1 MNQLN
6 KDQKLALLGAS
17 LYYMGLGGFLYN
29 SQSTVLAAVRAQY
42 DFPMTRISLYT
53 TMGYVAAVL
62 GTVLFGSMIF
72 RLSQSRKKWYF
83 IGMLS
88 SGALGVFLLACFAD
102 TPLFYASF
110 ALLSF
115 ATSTISIITAY
126 VINQWIR
133 ENAGT
138 VIGISAASAGVG
150 GMIGNPVAS
159 ALLERFSLQNGV
171 LILLAI
177 AVLISGTG
185 IVLMFRK
192 PIPEGDPIPAGQEV
206 KTGGTKPSAKRL
218 LVMSVLL
225 GIVVAGPR
233 TVLLFVSYLSMF
245 AQSNGFSPAF
255 GAALSSVLMFGNI
268 TSKLVYGYLSDH
280 IGTWKAT
287 FLFQGLV
294 MVGVLLFILFPG
306 SAVSLG
312 IGTLCYGMMY
322 ALVNIGVNRMALAA
336 YGYEGLKKYQGPLMS
351 IGSIVVA
358 VASPVVGIM
367 FDRTGSFRPYFLM
380 LVGIMSLCMV
390 LTGVVARMRAKDGVL
405 S

>member
-102 TPLFYASF
+102 TPLFFASF

-245 AQSNGFSPAF
+245 RPEQRLQP
-255 GAALSSVLMFGNI
+255 
-268 TSKLVYGYLSDH
+268 
-280 IGTWKAT
+280 
-287 FLFQGLV
+287 GLWC
-294 MVGVLLFILFPG
+294 G
-306 SAVSLG
+306 
-312 IGTLCYGMMY
+312 
-322 ALVNIGVNRMALAA
+322 ALVGADVRQHHL
-336 YGYEGLKKYQGPLMS
+336 Q
-351 IGSIVVA
+351 
-358 VASPVVGIM
+358 
-367 FDRTGSFRPYFLM
+367 
-380 LVGIMSLCMV
+380 
-390 LTGVVARMRAKDGVL
+390 TGVRLPQRPHRHLEGHFPVPGAGDGGCPALYPVPRFGGEPGHRHPL
-405 S
+405 LRHDVRSGEHRCQPDGAGCLRLRGT